1 MIPSIGRIVCYR
13 LSAEDVV
20 AIKGNRTVRP
30 TGNVVNEGEVYP
42 AMIVRTWGNTE
53 GSRCQLQVFLD
64 GADTFWATSRHE
76 GSENGTWYPPLRG

>member
-1 MIPSIGRIVCYR
+1 MIPSIGRIVLYR

-30 TGNVVNEGEVYP
+30 TGNAVNEGEIYP

-53 GSRCQLQVFLD
+53 GSCCQLQVFLD
-64 GADTFWATSRHE
+64 GADTYWATSRRE
-76 GSENGTWYPPLRG
+76 GQGPATWFVPPRV